1 MKKQIREQIF
11 IRSKISFF
19 FKSNMNRFRVNF
31 NVEIYFRLSF
41 HFDTCQID
49 SDFRFCF
56 CNY

>member
-1 MKKQIREQIF
+1 MRKQIF
-11 IRSKISFF
+11 VRSLGLVFFF
-19 FKSNMNRFRVNF
+19 FKLNMNKFRVNF
-31 NVEIYFRLSF
+31 SIEIYFRLSF

>member
-1 MKKQIREQIF
+1 MRKQIF
-11 IRSKISFF
+11 VRSLGLVFFFF
-19 FKSNMNRFRVNF
+19 FKLNMNKFRVNF
-31 NVEIYFRLSF
+31 SIEIYFRLSF